1 MASNIKLKNNIGT
14 NLVIEHKDNAP
25 DTTLDISNISTS
37 VADRTA
43 LQSLEGVE
51 GQVVF
56 QTDIALAYQ
65 WVANQD
71 VADNVINTTV
81 FKNNIP
87 PMYGTDYFVD
97 GSSMRNTMQNQI
109 RLTSSAVN
117 GDVFKLIRLS

>member
-71 VADNVINTTV
+71 VADNGV
-81 FKNNIP
+81 
-87 PMYGTDYFVD
+87 
-97 GSSMRNTMQNQI
+97 
-109 RLTSSAVN
+109 
-117 GDVFKLIRLS
+117 